1 MEQISLWDM
10 FDHAMAEQLGVD
22 VQTYVDTIDKFND
35 EDMGYIIETILKED
49 STEEDKQKAKELF
62 KTNL

>member
-35 EDMGYIIETILKED
+35 EDMGYIIETMLKEE
-49 STEEDKQKAKELF
+49 STKEEKQKAKELF

>member
-35 EDMGYIIETILKED
+35 EDMEYIIETMLNED
-49 STEEDKQKAKELF
+49 SIEEDKQKAKELF

>member
-35 EDMGYIIETILKED
+35 EDMGYIIETMLKED

>member
-22 VQTYVDTIDKFND
+22 VQTYADTIDKFND
-35 EDMGYIIETILKED
+35 EDMGYIIETMLKED